1 MFYSMSHLIPCHTF
15 WIFNTKKQTIGNCA
29 IRYIRSLG
37 TALVKYCNVVKLY
50 MVFLLLLIQLSEHV
64 KKMKALL

>member
-15 WIFNTKKQTIGNCA
+15 WIFNTKKQTIGNYE

-37 TALVKYCNVVKLY
+37 NALVKYCNVVQLY
-50 MVFLLLLIQLSEHV
+50 MVVLLPLIQLSERFE
-64 KKMKALL
+64 KIKALL